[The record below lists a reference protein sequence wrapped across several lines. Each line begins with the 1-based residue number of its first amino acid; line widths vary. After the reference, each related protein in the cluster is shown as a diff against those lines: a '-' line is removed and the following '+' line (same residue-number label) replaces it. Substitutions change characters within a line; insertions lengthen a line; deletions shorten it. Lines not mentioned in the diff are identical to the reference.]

1 MANEQHFDLVV
12 IGSGPGGYV
21 GAIRAAQLGMKTAII
36 ERNRLGGV
44 CLNWGCI
51 PSKALLHVA
60 EAYSESVSHGGEWGL
75 SFDNATVDWSKVIGA
90 SRGAADK
97 LNKGVGFLMKKNTVT
112 TIEGHARITSGRQ
125 GDSPCRIDVLK
136 ADEDYYHGSGAEV
149 TSTVTAD
156 RIMIATGA
164 APRGLPFAPF
174 DGKTIISSHEAMV
187 LPEQPESLIV
197 VGSGA
202 IGMEFAYFYNAMGT
216 KVTVIEMLDRILPNE
231 DHDVSAAALKAFK
244 KQGIEF
250 HVGAMTTAIDA
261 NDAGATVTIA
271 DAKDESKTQQ
281 LSAAKVLVGIGVQG
295 RYDGL
300 FADDLG
306 VATEKG
312 SIKTDYRD
320 VEEPTY
326 QTSVEGIYAI
336 GDIIGPPWLA
346 HVSSEEAVT
355 CVERMA
361 GHHTLGVD
369 YDAIPGCTY
378 TNPQVACIGLTEQAA
393 KDAGIEYETGKFSFQ
408 ALGKA
413 VATGATTGFVK
424 IIVSKPY
431 GEILGAHIIGA
442 DASELIHEFCLAIR
456 LEATAEDIISTMH
469 AHPTMA
475 ESIHE
480 AALDTED
487 RVINS

>member
-1 MANEQHFDLVV
+1 LANEQHFDLVV

-21 GAIRAAQLGMKTAII
+21 GAIRAAQLGMKTAIV

-60 EAYSESVSHGGEWGL
+60 EAYSESVTHGSEWGL
-75 SFDNATVDWSKVIGA
+75 SFEKASVDWSKVIA
-90 SRGAADK
+90 SSRGAADK
-97 LNKGVGFLMKKNTVT
+97 LNKGVGFLMKKNSIT
-112 TIEGHARITSGRQ
+112 TIEGHARIKSAKD
-125 GDSPCRIDVLK
+125 GDKPCEIEILK
-136 ADEDYYHGSGAEV
+136 ADEDYYHGGGSEV
-149 TSTVTAD
+149 TSSITAD
-156 RIMIATGA
+156 RVMIATGA

-174 DGKTIISSHEAMV
+174 DGKTVLSSKEAMV
-187 LPEQPESLIV
+187 LPEQPESMVV

-216 KVTVIEMLDRILPNE
+216 KVTVIEMMDRIFPNE
-231 DHDVSAAALKAFK
+231 DEAVSKEALKAFK
-244 KQGIEF
+244 RQGIDF
-250 HVGAMTTAIDA
+250 HVSSMTTAIDIK
-261 NDAGATVTIA
+261 DDGATVTIV
-271 DAKDESKTQQ
+271 DANDESKTQQ
-281 LSAAKVLVGIGVQG
+281 ISAEKVLVGIGVQA
-295 RYDGL
+295 RCDGL
-300 FADDLG
+300 LAEGLEMEM
-306 VATEKG
+306 VKG
-312 SIKTDYRD
+312 YIKTDYRD
-320 VEEPTY
+320 VDEPTY
-326 QTSVEGIYAI
+326 ETSLPGIYAI

-346 HVSSEEAVT
+346 HVSGEEAVT

-361 GHHTLGVD
+361 GHQTLGVD
-369 YDAIPGCTY
+369 YNAIPGCTY
-378 TNPQVACIGLTEQAA
+378 TSPQIACIGMTEQAA
-393 KDAGIEYETGKFSFQ
+393 KESGVEYETGTFSFQ

-413 VATGATTGFVK
+413 VATGATAGFVK
-424 IIVSKPY
+424 IIVSKPF

-469 AHPTMA
+469 AHPTMS

-480 AALDTED
+480 AALDTEN